1 MDLKSKDY
9 SIEYDEAAQTIT
21 CQGALRLAELDEYAS
36 LSQLLDSI
44 LTQKPAQL
52 TLDMRRLRFLNSS
65 GFNILSKFVLKVRQE
80 GTIRLGVQASRDIP
94 WHKKS
99 FKNLQRLMPD
109 LQLEFD

>member
-1 MDLKSKDY
+1 MDLISEDY
-9 SIEYDEAAQTIT
+9 SIQYDEVTQTIT
-21 CQGALRLAELDEYAS
+21 CQGALRLAELGDYAS

-44 LTQKPAQL
+44 IDQKPPQL

-80 GTIRLGVQASRDIP
+80 GTMQMIVQATKDIP
-94 WHKKS
+94 WHEKS
-99 FKNLQRLMPD
+99 LKNLQRLMPG